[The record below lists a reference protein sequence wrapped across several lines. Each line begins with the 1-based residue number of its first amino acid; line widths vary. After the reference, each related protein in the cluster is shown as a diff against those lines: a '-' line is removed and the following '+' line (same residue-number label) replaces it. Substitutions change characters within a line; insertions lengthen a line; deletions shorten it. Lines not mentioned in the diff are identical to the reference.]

1 MFHTCLFCIVLL
13 PFWKSLGLIHTPRGR
28 HVHMAASRDL
38 VMSSNCVARYG
49 ELRTA
54 VRAYKAA
61 ISATTRL
68 YAEVFH
74 KRMYTRIG
82 HNFMIWP
89 QILWIIQVMLGDGES
104 LEIFLC
110 RITAHLRVRRYFLW
124 RSPAGRIGAKPQ
136 LCGIS
141 VDFHAAKAMIY
152 WREGLVK
159 LNLFFC
165 QLAYGWVPP
174 ESVWQPLRVI
184 SSWTAC
190 KQGVSVRTCRGPF
203 NGRNGVV

>member
-13 PFWKSLGLIHTPRGR
+13 PVWRSLGLIHTPRGR

-82 HNFMIWP
+82 HDFMIWP

-110 RITAHLRVRRYFLW
+110 RIAAHLRVRRYFLW
-124 RSPAGRIGAKPQ
+124 RSPAGKIGAKPQ

-141 VDFHAAKAMIY
+141 MDFHGKGHDLLMGGSCKAQSILLSISIY
-152 WREGLVK
+152 TGGYP
-159 LNLFFC
+159 LNQYDWL
-165 QLAYGWVPP
+165 Q
-174 ESVWQPLRVI
+174 
-184 SSWTAC
+184 
-190 KQGVSVRTCRGPF
+190 
-203 NGRNGVV
+203 